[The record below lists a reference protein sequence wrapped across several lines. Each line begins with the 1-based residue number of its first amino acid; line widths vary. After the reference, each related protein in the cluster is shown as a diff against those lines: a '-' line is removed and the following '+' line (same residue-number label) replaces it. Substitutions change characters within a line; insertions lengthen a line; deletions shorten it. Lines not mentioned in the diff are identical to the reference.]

1 MRARKNVTFVIE
13 FLDSEDSDVENFIN
27 SDTHQHF
34 TDYFV
39 GMSVHIEMG
48 FTYNLE
54 E

>member
-1 MRARKNVTFVIE
+1 MCARKNVTLVIE
-13 FLDSEDSDVENFIN
+13 FSDSEDSYVETFIN

-39 GMSVHIEMG
+39 GMSVHIKRG